1 MCKLSEFGPLVSI
14 VKLAETLKLKKIYKL
29 FKRTKLKYYKN

>member
-1 MCKLSEFGPLVSI
+1 MVQPPKTVELHTMH
-14 VKLAETLKLKKIYKL
+14 KLAEKKTKKIYKL